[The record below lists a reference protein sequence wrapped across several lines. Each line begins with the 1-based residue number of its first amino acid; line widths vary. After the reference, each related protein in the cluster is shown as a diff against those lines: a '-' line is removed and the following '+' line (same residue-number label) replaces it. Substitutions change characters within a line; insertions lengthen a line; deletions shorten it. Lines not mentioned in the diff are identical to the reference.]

1 MKTLWSY
8 VEAVGKLALALF
20 VDSARKGIEQQLFGI
35 KHDGK
40 QPNSSAQRDGDKV

>member
-8 VEAVGKLALALF
+8 VEAIGKLAWALF

-35 KHDGK
+35 KPDREQK
-40 QPNSSAQRDGDKV
+40 